1 MNPDVTG
8 PEERRA
14 ESSTAGRPRARRVST
29 PCRAIKALH
38 VTCAVTPAQVA

>member
-14 ESSTAGRPRARRVST
+14 ESSTAGAFLHRVEQSKRFT
-29 PCRAIKALH
+29 
-38 VTCAVTPAQVA
+38 

>member
-14 ESSTAGRPRARRVST
+14 ESSTAGAFLHH
-29 PCRAIKALH
+29 ALH